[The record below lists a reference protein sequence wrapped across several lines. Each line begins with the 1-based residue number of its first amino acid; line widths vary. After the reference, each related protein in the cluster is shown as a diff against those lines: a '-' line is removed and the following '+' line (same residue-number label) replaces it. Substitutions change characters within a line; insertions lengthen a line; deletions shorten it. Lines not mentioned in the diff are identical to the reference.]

1 MLLYI
6 CRGWQAFQVRH
17 NPAMETDRKTL
28 IADAALHLLGQVGA
42 KGVTH
47 RAVDAQAGLPNG
59 STSFYCRTRLELLKH
74 AVQRHAALD
83 MADLES
89 DARHWRATS
98 PDLGGFVANLS
109 DRVLAWSA
117 PDKRSHLRA
126 RFELMLMAAH
136 EPELAEVMDAQR
148 QTFVGST
155 RKALKA
161 LGVSESEVRARQL
174 IHCVDGML
182 VSQFADQ
189 AAPLARTQVR
199 ELLTRVLG

>member
-1 MLLYI
+1 MLIYI
-6 CRGWQAFQVRH
+6 CRVWQVHGIRH
-17 NPAMETDRKTL
+17 NPAMDTDRKTL
-28 IADAALHLLGQVGA
+28 IADAALHLLGHAGA
-42 KGVTH
+42 KAVTH

-74 AVQRHAALD
+74 AVRRHAALD
-83 MADLES
+83 LADLER
-89 DARHWRATS
+89 DAQHWLTAQ
-98 PDLGGFVANLS
+98 PDLGRFVGHLA

-117 PDKRSHLRA
+117 PEQRSHLRA

-148 QTFVGST
+148 QTFIGST

-161 LGVSESEVRARQL
+161 LGVGDPESRARQL

-189 AAPLARTQVR
+189 AAPLTRPQVR
-199 ELLTRVLG
+199 ELLARVLA